1 MTKPFK
7 NIWISFDLSKIE
19 NIPRDTALFSRA
31 LSRADQTMPSSLST
45 KAVPHVGLP
54 WFYDGET
61 IPTMATWQ
69 FGSKIGGD
77 LPLVVFQCILS
88 WVGMGS
94 IGQWF
99 LALSNHQTCC
109 IWPLFDPD
117 TTPNSCPTGMAKI
130 TSFSAMSR
138 STQPSTTPKPE
149 RAYTA
154 YTLLAAW
161 FFIPRQ
167 YMCDT
172 CGRSWPSSSR
182 CPLLHPRCRCL
193 EECKQMIVCFT
204 QYLCIL
210 RI

>member
-1 MTKPFK
+1 MFIQWGQSV
-7 NIWISFDLSKIE
+7 NDIS
-19 NIPRDTALFSRA
+19 
-31 LSRADQTMPSSLST
+31 
-45 KAVPHVGLP
+45 
-54 WFYDGET
+54 
-61 IPTMATWQ
+61 
-69 FGSKIGGD
+69 
-77 LPLVVFQCILS
+77 
-88 WVGMGS
+88 
-94 IGQWF
+94 
-99 LALSNHQTCC
+99 ALSNHQTCC

-172 CGRSWPSSSR
+172 CGRQLTFFFKMSLAPSEMSMPGGMQTNDSM
-182 CPLLHPRCRCL
+182 LHAVPVYIAYLNNVYLGSKYTYVCSVI
-193 EECKQMIVCFT
+193 MIYIYNVYKHIHTPVC
-204 QYLCIL
+204 YLQSMHV
-210 RI
+210 